1 MKLPL
6 CSTTDCPRRTCSNVA
21 IKAGVT
27 PYFKLQRMDSM
38 QTVYERCCGID
49 VHKKMIVA
57 CFRNGKK
64 SEIRKYDTLTRSI
77 KEFGNWLVESECQMV
92 AMESTGA
99 YWKPIYNILELL
111 NLEVMVVNAHHM
123 KNVPGRKTDVKDAE
137 WIADLLQ
144 HGLLKAS
151 YIPDRTQRELR
162 EIVRYRKSLVEE
174 RAREL
179 NRLEKTLEGANIKL
193 SSFVSDLS
201 GMSSRN
207 LLEQALVGEVNEENI
222 GDLIHQS
229 MQSKKAELLEAMNG
243 VLSKIQKQLVKAI
256 LDHIDDMTR
265 RIKDLDEII
274 DRQMKDYDEAIKEID
289 KISGIGKRSA
299 ETILSEI
306 GLDMSRFPT
315 DSHLCSWTGL
325 CPGNNESA
333 GKRKNGKTNKGN
345 RHLKS
350 TLIQCAK
357 AAQKDKDSFFHAQ
370 YQRLVVRRGANR
382 ATVAVA
388 HSMLIAIYHMLKDHL
403 PFADLGSDYY
413 SKYNSESKARYYLK
427 RLQDLGVSVPVS
439 LTV

>member
-1 MKLPL
+1 ME
-6 CSTTDCPRRTCSNVA
+6 
-21 IKAGVT
+21 
-27 PYFKLQRMDSM
+27 
-38 QTVYERCCGID
+38 TVYERCCGID
-49 VHKKMIVA
+49 VHKKLIVA
-57 CFRNGKK
+57 CFRKGK
-64 SEIRKYDTLTRSI
+64 EAQIRKFDTLTSSI
-77 KEFGNWLVESECQMV
+77 KELGNWLVENECRMV

-123 KNVPGRKTDVKDAE
+123 KSVPGRKTDVKDAE

-151 YIPDRTQRELR
+151 FIPDREQRELR
-162 EIVRYRKSLVEE
+162 EVVRYRKNLIEE
-174 RAREL
+174 RSREL

-201 GMSSRN
+201 GMSSRR
-207 LLEQALVGEVNEENI
+207 LLEQALVGEVNAENI
-222 GDLIHQS
+222 GDLIHYS
-229 MQSKKAELLEAMNG
+229 MKSKEADLLEAMEG
-243 VLSKIQKQLVKAI
+243 VLSSIQKQLVRAI

-265 RIKDLDEII
+265 RIQSLDNIV
-274 DRQMKDYDEAIKEID
+274 DSQMKKYDDAIKDID
-289 KISGIGKRSA
+289 NIAGIGKRSA

-315 DSHLCSWTGL
+315 DAHLCSWSGL

-333 GKRKNGKTNKGN
+333 GKRKSGRTNKGN
-345 RHLKS
+345 RYLKS

-357 AAQKDKDSFFHAQ
+357 AAQKNKDSFFYAQ

-388 HSMLIAIYHMLKDHL
+388 HSILIAIYHMLKNHV
-403 PFADLGSDYY
+403 PFADLGSGYY
-413 SKYNSESKARYYLK
+413 AQYNSESKVNYYLK
-427 RLQDLGVSVPVS
+427 KLQNLGVSVS
-439 LTV
+439 LSPTA